1 MRGQDLAS
9 LLAYTHG
16 GMERERRFLKD
27 QSYSATAD
35 LAKVLGVNLEKIMA
49 LEEYG
54 ALFDVAV
61 RGQ

>member
-1 MRGQDLAS
+1 
-9 LLAYTHG
+9 
-16 GMERERRFLKD
+16 MERERRFLKD

-49 LEEYG
+49 LEEYD